1 MKNSEVIVGVG
12 TDVGKTIVA
21 AIRTKLTNFTY
32 WKPIQAGTQAQTD
45 TERIVQLL
53 DGNVRVKSEKFQL
66 TTPVSPHLAAEIDGV
81 TIDLSDLALNDA
93 AFEHVIEGAGGIYV
107 PINSVGVTY
116 VDVLKMWDLSV
127 IVVSMHYLGSIN
139 HTLLTLNALKMNN
152 ISVKGVV
159 FVGDENSSTESCIQL
174 HFPNIKFHRINKTVD
189 VNPEFIKNEAERW
202 KLNESWYI

>member
-32 WKPIQAGTQAQTD
+32 WKPIQAGTQPQTD

-53 DGNVRVKSEKFQL
+53 EGDLKVKPEKFKL
-66 TTPVSPHLAAEIDGV
+66 TTPVSPHLAAEIDGLA
-81 TIDLSDLALNDA
+81 IELSDLALNDA

-107 PINSVGVTY
+107 PINSVGATY
-116 VDVLKMWDLSV
+116 VDVLKMWDLPV

-139 HTLLTLNALKMNN
+139 HTLLTLNSLKMNN
-152 ISVKGVV
+152 ISIKGVV

-174 HFPNIKFHRINKTVD
+174 HFPNIKFHRINKAVD
-189 VNPEFIKNEAERW
+189 VNSEFIKNEVERW

>member
-32 WKPIQAGTQAQTD
+32 WKPIQAGTQPHTD
-45 TERIVQLL
+45 TERIIQLL
-53 DGNVRVKSEKFQL
+53 EGNLLVKREKFKL
-66 TTPVSPHLAAEIDGV
+66 TTPVSPHLATEIDGL
-81 TIDLSDLALNDA
+81 TIELSDLALNEA

-107 PINSVGVTY
+107 PINSVGDTY
-116 VDVLKMWDLSV
+116 LDILKMWELPV

-139 HTLLTLNALKMNN
+139 HTLLTLNVLKMNN
-152 ISVKGVV
+152 ISIKGVV
-159 FVGDENSSTESCIQL
+159 FVGDENSSTESCVQL
-174 HFPNIKFHRINKTVD
+174 HFPNIKFHRINRAVD
-189 VNPEFIKNEAERW
+189 VNSEFIKNEVERW

>member
-32 WKPIQAGTQAQTD
+32 WKPIQAGTQPQTD

-53 DGNVRVKSEKFQL
+53 EGDLKVKREKFKL
-66 TTPVSPHLAAEIDGV
+66 TTPVSPHLAAEVDGV

-107 PINSVGVTY
+107 PINGVGATY

-174 HFPNIKFHRINKTVD
+174 HFPNIKFHRINKAVD
-189 VNPEFIKNEAERW
+189 VNSEFIKNEVERW

>member
-32 WKPIQAGTQAQTD
+32 WKPIQAGTQPQTD
-45 TERIVQLL
+45 TERVIQLL
-53 DGNVRVKSEKFQL
+53 EENVQVKTEKFKL
-66 TTPVSPHLAAEIDGV
+66 NTPVSPHLAAEIDGV
-81 TIDLSDLALNDA
+81 TIELSDLALNEA
-93 AFEHVIEGAGGIYV
+93 AFNHVIEGAGGIYV
-107 PINSVGVTY
+107 PINNIGDTY
-116 VDVLKMWDLSV
+116 LDVLKTWELPV

-159 FVGDENSSTESCIQL
+159 FVGDENSSTESCIRW
-174 HFPNIKFHRINKTVD
+174 HFPSLIFHRINKAVD
-189 VNPEFIKNEAERW
+189 VNPEFIKNEVERW
-202 KLNESWYI
+202 KLNQSWYI

>member
-32 WKPIQAGTQAQTD
+32 WKPIQAGTQPHTD

-53 DGNVRVKSEKFQL
+53 EGDLIVKREKFKL
-66 TTPVSPHLAAEIDGV
+66 TTPVSPHLAAEIDGL
-81 TIDLSDLALNDA
+81 TIELSDLTLNEA

-107 PINSVGVTY
+107 PINSVGDTY
-116 VDVLKMWDLSV
+116 LDILKMWELPV
-127 IVVSMHYLGSIN
+127 VVVSMHYLGSIN

-152 ISVKGVV
+152 ISIKGVV
-159 FVGDENSSTESCIQL
+159 FVGDENSSTESCVQL
-174 HFPNIKFHRINKTVD
+174 HFPNIKFHRINRAVD
-189 VNPEFIKNEAERW
+189 VNSEFIKNEVERW
-202 KLNESWYI
+202 ELNESWYI

>member
-32 WKPIQAGTQAQTD
+32 WKPIQAGTQPQTD

-53 DGNVRVKSEKFQL
+53 EGNVRVKSEKFQL
-66 TTPVSPHLAAEIDGV
+66 TTPVSPHLAAEIDGL
-81 TIDLSDLALNDA
+81 TIEVSDLALNEA

-107 PINSVGVTY
+107 PINGVGATY

-174 HFPNIKFHRINKTVD
+174 HFPNIKFHRINKAVD
-189 VNPEFIKNEAERW
+189 VNSEFIKNEVERW

>member
-32 WKPIQAGTQAQTD
+32 WKPIQAGTQPHTD

-53 DGNVRVKSEKFQL
+53 EGDLIVKREKFKL
-66 TTPVSPHLAAEIDGV
+66 TTPVSPHLAAEIDGL
-81 TIDLSDLALNDA
+81 TIELSDLTLNEA
-93 AFEHVIEGAGGIYV
+93 AFEYVIEGAGGIYV
-107 PINSVGVTY
+107 PINSVGDTY
-116 VDVLKMWDLSV
+116 LDILKMWELSV

-152 ISVKGVV
+152 ISIKGVV
-159 FVGDENSSTESCIQL
+159 FVGDENSSTESCVQL
-174 HFPNIKFHRINKTVD
+174 HFPNIKFHRINRAVD
-189 VNPEFIKNEAERW
+189 VNSEFIKNEVERW

>member
-32 WKPIQAGTQAQTD
+32 WKPIQAGTQPQTD

-107 PINSVGVTY
+107 PINSVGATY
-116 VDVLKMWDLSV
+116 VDVLKMWDLPV
-127 IVVSMHYLGSIN
+127 VVVSMHYLGSIN

>member
-1 MKNSEVIVGVG
+1 MKNSEIIVGVG

-189 VNPEFIKNEAERW
+189 VNPEFIKNEVERW

>member
-32 WKPIQAGTQAQTD
+32 WKPIQAGTQPQTD

-53 DGNVRVKSEKFQL
+53 EGDLKVKREKFKL
-66 TTPVSPHLAAEIDGV
+66 TTPVSPHLAAEIDGLA
-81 TIDLSDLALNDA
+81 IELSDLALNDA

-107 PINSVGVTY
+107 PINGVGATY

-189 VNPEFIKNEAERW
+189 VNSEFIKNEVERW

>member
-1 MKNSEVIVGVG
+1 MKNSEIIVGVG

-32 WKPIQAGTQAQTD
+32 WKPIQAGTQPQTD

-53 DGNVRVKSEKFQL
+53 EGDLKVKREKFKL
-66 TTPVSPHLAAEIDGV
+66 TTPVSPHLAAEIDGLA
-81 TIDLSDLALNDA
+81 IELSDLALNDA

-107 PINSVGVTY
+107 PINGVGATY

-152 ISVKGVV
+152 ISVTGVV

-174 HFPNIKFHRINKTVD
+174 HFPNIKFHRINKAVD
-189 VNPEFIKNEAERW
+189 VNSEFIKNEVERW

>member
-32 WKPIQAGTQAQTD
+32 WKPIQAGTQPHTD

-53 DGNVRVKSEKFQL
+53 EGDLIVKREKFKL
-66 TTPVSPHLAAEIDGV
+66 TTPVSPHLAAEIDGL
-81 TIDLSDLALNDA
+81 TIELSDLTLNEA

-107 PINSVGVTY
+107 PINSVGDTY
-116 VDVLKMWDLSV
+116 LDILKMWELSV

-152 ISVKGVV
+152 ISIKGVV
-159 FVGDENSSTESCIQL
+159 FVGDENSSTESCVQL
-174 HFPNIKFHRINKTVD
+174 HFPNIKFHRINRAVD
-189 VNPEFIKNEAERW
+189 VNSEFIKNEVERW

>member
-189 VNPEFIKNEAERW
+189 VNPEFIKNEVERW

>member
-32 WKPIQAGTQAQTD
+32 WKPIQAGTQPQTD

-53 DGNVRVKSEKFQL
+53 EGDLKVKPEKFKL
-66 TTPVSPHLAAEIDGV
+66 TTPVSPHLAAEI
-81 TIDLSDLALNDA
+81 DLALNDA

-107 PINSVGVTY
+107 PINGMGATY

-174 HFPNIKFHRINKTVD
+174 HFPNIKFHRINKAVD
-189 VNPEFIKNEAERW
+189 VNSEFIKNEVERW

>member
-32 WKPIQAGTQAQTD
+32 WKPIQAGTQPQTD

-66 TTPVSPHLAAEIDGV
+66 TTPVSPHLAAEVDGV

-116 VDVLKMWDLSV
+116 VDVLKMWDLPV

-152 ISVKGVV
+152 ISVTGVV

-174 HFPNIKFHRINKTVD
+174 HFPNIKFHRINKAVD
-189 VNPEFIKNEAERW
+189 VNSEFIKNEVERW

>member
-1 MKNSEVIVGVG
+1 MKNSEIIVGVG

-174 HFPNIKFHRINKTVD
+174 HFPNIKFHIINKTVD
-189 VNPEFIKNEAERW
+189 VNP
-202 KLNESWYI
+202 

>member
-1 MKNSEVIVGVG
+1 MKNSEIIVGVG

-174 HFPNIKFHRINKTVD
+174 HFPNIKYHRINKAVD
-189 VNPEFIKNEAERW
+189 VNSEFIKNEVERW

>member
-32 WKPIQAGTQAQTD
+32 WKPIQAGTQPHTD

-53 DGNVRVKSEKFQL
+53 EGDLLVKREKFKL
-66 TTPVSPHLAAEIDGV
+66 TTPVSPHLAAEIDGL
-81 TIDLSDLALNDA
+81 TIELSDLALNEA

-107 PINSVGVTY
+107 PINSVGDTY
-116 VDVLKMWDLSV
+116 LDILKMWELPV

-152 ISVKGVV
+152 IYIKGVV
-159 FVGDENSSTESCIQL
+159 FVGDENSSTESCVQL
-174 HFPNIKFHRINKTVD
+174 HFPNIKFHRINRAVD
-189 VNPEFIKNEAERW
+189 VNSEFIKNEVERW